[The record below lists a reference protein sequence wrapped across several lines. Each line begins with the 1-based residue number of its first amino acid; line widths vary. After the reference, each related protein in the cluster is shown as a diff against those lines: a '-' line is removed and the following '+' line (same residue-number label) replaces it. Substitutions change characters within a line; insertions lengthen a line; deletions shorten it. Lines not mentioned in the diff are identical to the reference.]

1 MRLCS
6 RWDLAIRARAV
17 FHDDAV
23 ALVRVRAGGLTY
35 LLEPHEAQLLA
46 RELLDSLKQI
56 EAVCAIEGGQP

>member
-1 MRLCS
+1 VRLCS
-6 RWDLAIRARAV
+6 RWDLSIRARAV
-17 FHDDAV
+17 FHEDA

-56 EAVCAIEGGQP
+56 EAVCAIDGGQTA